1 MKTSPQ
7 IPMRAA
13 LRLLTILLPTLAPVA
28 AMAQVTQRNETKTA
42 RVEAGD
48 PATGEDGSASQREKP
63 FNLEF
68 PGGPV
73 QEFVVAVEN
82 ATGAPFNVI
91 IPSSAQELQIPPVR
105 VKGVTLR
112 PLLAALSQSSTQQ
125 KPVGAMRG
133 GLPGAVQFAETGFS
147 FTPSENGPQ
156 AVWQLTV
163 RGAPDAPAP
172 PPPPPTVRFYQLK
185 PILEAGL
192 KVEDVTT
199 AAETAWKMMKLG
211 KEQMPELKFHEETG
225 LLIAAGSDPALA
237 VIDSVIA
244 AQPGRSP
251 APPSALNPIAR
262 PLQPLPPLPGGTP
275 AAPPRTVR

>member
-1 MKTSPQ
+1 M
-7 IPMRAA
+7 
-13 LRLLTILLPTLAPVA
+13 LLLTLAPIA
-28 AMAQVTQRNETKTA
+28 AIAQVTTIDDA
-42 RVEAGD
+42 RLVQLEPRD
-48 PATGEDGSASQREKP
+48 PAGNEASAARQPEKP

-73 QEFVVAVEN
+73 QEFVMSVEL

-91 IPSSAQELQIPPVR
+91 IPSSAQDLEIPPVR

-125 KPVGAMRG
+125 KPVGNTVRG
-133 GLPGAVQFAETGFS
+133 GFPGVVQYAEAGFS
-147 FTPSENGPQ
+147 FTPSEEGPQ

-163 RGAPDAPAP
+163 RGVPDAPAP

-185 PILEAGL
+185 PILDAGL

-199 AAETAWKMMKLG
+199 AAETAWRMMKLE

-225 LLIAAGSDPALA
+225 LLIAAGSDAALA

-251 APPSALNPIAR
+251 APQSALNPVAR
-262 PLQPLPPLPGGTP
+262 PLQLNPPQGLPALPLGAPG
-275 AAPPRTVR
+275 APPTPGQRR